1 MGEDGGRGGET
12 GKTGAEDT
20 ALPTDPRDARRN
32 TAPLRLSFVPQNSLG
47 ANGKSPGTAN
57 NFPNTLTGL

>member
-1 MGEDGGRGGET
+1 MKMEDGEEKLGRQEQRTRVQVGG
-12 GKTGAEDT
+12 
-20 ALPTDPRDARRN
+20 DPRDARRN